1 MEQAIDTM
9 AALEMDKNSKHIH
22 FGQILGMCDV
32 LTLSLGAAGYNSNKL
47 LLYGEFEEVFP
58 WLLRR
63 LDENR
68 DMMGAAQMELPLI
81 HSELKRRLFGQ

>member
-1 MEQAIDTM
+1 
-9 AALEMDKNSKHIH
+9 
-22 FGQILGMCDV
+22 
-32 LTLSLGAAGYNSNKL
+32 
-47 LLYGEFEEVFP
+47 
-58 WLLRR
+58 